1 LYGVCSKKVRGID
14 MGAYKD
20 IKTGLEQAIETDWLT
35 KGISEKKLKKEKTS
49 AMKKAER
56 DIARERKK
64 SIRAYRK
71 MHRRHRRELVKLAKQ
86 VREWDYGWL
95 YDSTIM
101 QIRHMYE
108 YYSEG
113 NNIWQSEE
121 SLNTILEQLKHVLDL
136 DDEMKHLWDNYES
149 NVIKN
154 DDGSISVSEE
164 GHKKYVTIK
173 DREQELY
180 EEIYSYIGKYI
191 QWWWD

>member
-1 LYGVCSKKVRGID
+1 MRI
-14 MGAYKD
+14 
-20 IKTGLEQAIETDWLT
+20 W
-35 KGISEKKLKKEKTS
+35 KKLFPTKE
-49 AMKKAER
+49 M
-56 DIARERKK
+56 
-64 SIRAYRK
+64 RAYRK
-71 MHRRHRRELVKLAKQ
+71 MHRRHRRELVKLAKE

-108 YYSEG
+108 YYSKG

-136 DDEMKHLWDNYES
+136 HNEMEHLWDDYES
-149 NVIKN
+149 NLINN
-154 DDGSISVSEE
+154 DDGSITVSEE
-164 GHKKYVTIK
+164 GHKKYVAIK